1 MSRRKSTK
9 AINILYKRTLYR
21 DLIFPMAGCVHVY
34 RFAIY
39 VVITKTPI
47 VKELL
52 TEDE

>member
-21 DLIFPMAGCVHVY
+21 DLIFPTAGCVY

-39 VVITKTPI
+39 VVITKTPR